1 MDLWLKRQRNTK
13 PKPHRERKRILGQ
26 SIEQRPQEIS
36 ERLYFDHWEIDTFVG
51 KKQT

>member
-26 SIEQRPQEIS
+26 SIEQRPQEIN